1 VNREQARVRWAEEA
15 VKRIIANKLRGAG
28 STYCSYEE
36 RKLLAIRNDD
46 AALKVDGLR
55 IKAQLRIDRISY
67 MATRVENVAKALLDL
82 QQTKRRQQNSNV

>member
-1 VNREQARVRWAEEA
+1 
-15 VKRIIANKLRGAG
+15 
-28 STYCSYEE
+28 
-36 RKLLAIRNDD
+36 LLAIRNDD